1 MDWPRL
7 IFGTRPTLAL
17 PEAYRTRL
25 VMRLGREP
33 SSYPIRPARP
43 VERFRIKG
51 TIPLSRVQRTMPS
64 CSKR

>member
-33 SSYPIRPARP
+33 SSYPLDLSNAS
-43 VERFRIKG
+43 ESG
-51 TIPLSRVQRTMPS
+51 GQSLSRAMRVFS
-64 CSKR
+64 AYSAY